1 MPNGKTTA
9 PGGQEPVGAPS
20 GKSSKLNAREKLF
33 VAEYLK
39 DFNGTRAA
47 IAAGYSKRS
56 AYELASRLLRKV
68 EIARAISAGQEKRA
82 KKLEVTVDDIANE
95 LKLIGFARMGKYA
108 KITERGSVK
117 FTPTDQLIES
127 GEDAA
132 IESYSES
139 VTKDGGSSAIKLHN
153 KIKALELL
161 GKHIGMWKEKVENV
175 EEKNRSDQENWDAD
189 MDAIQATME
198 RLEGARQ

>member
-1 MPNGKTTA
+1 MAQIEKKIQVPDIDTL
-9 PGGQEPVGAPS
+9 PS
-20 GKSSKLNAREKLF
+20 DKIPPELIK
-33 VAEYLK
+33 YLK

-47 IAAGYSKRS
+47 IDAGYSEKS
-56 AYELASRLLRKV
+56 ARELACRLLKKV
-68 EIARAISAGQEKRA
+68 NISAAISAGQEKRA
-82 KKLEVTVDDIANE
+82 KKLEIDADDIANE

-117 FTPTDQLIES
+117 FTPTDELIAS

-161 GKHIGMWKEKVENV
+161 GKHIGMWV
-175 EEKNRSDQENWDAD
+175 D
-189 MDAIQATME
+189 M
-198 RLEGARQ
+198 